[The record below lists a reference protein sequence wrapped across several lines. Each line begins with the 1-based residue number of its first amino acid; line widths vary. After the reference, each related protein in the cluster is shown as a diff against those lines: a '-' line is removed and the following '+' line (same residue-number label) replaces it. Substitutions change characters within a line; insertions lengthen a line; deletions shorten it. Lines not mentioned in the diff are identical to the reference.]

1 MEVAEQLGVSD
12 QVEWKRNVPFEELLG
27 ILKECS
33 VGLHTMWNE
42 HFGISVVEMQA
53 AGLITVAHDSGGPK
67 LDIVVPWEGR
77 ATGLLASTAPSY
89 ATALHGALLM
99 GAEER
104 ARMRGASG
112 SSALRGRLGRP
123 WGGSCGPS

>member
-1 MEVAEQLGVSD
+1 MRGLLYLYMRCIHVVLWHVS
-12 QVEWKRNVPFEELLG
+12 
-27 ILKECS
+27 
-33 VGLHTMWNE
+33 
-42 HFGISVVEMQA
+42 
-53 AGLITVAHDSGGPK
+53 GLITVAHDSGGPK

-104 ARMRGASG
+104 ARMQGAARA
-112 SSALRGRLGRP
+112 SAGRFRQQRFEGAFGAAVGGLMRP
-123 WGGSCGPS
+123 FMA